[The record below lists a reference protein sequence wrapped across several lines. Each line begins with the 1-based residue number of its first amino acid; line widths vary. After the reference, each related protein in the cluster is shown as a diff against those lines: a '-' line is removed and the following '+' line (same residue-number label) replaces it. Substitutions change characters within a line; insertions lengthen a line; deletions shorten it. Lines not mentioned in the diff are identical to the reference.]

1 MRNIFW
7 TYLLINVKG
16 LSWFLYYFVNR
27 MKRSRLYSCVFLLC
41 VVLGQLVA
49 EAAPDFYFKQLSQRD
64 GLLQNFVRTIMLDHK
79 GFLWIGTRSG
89 VSRYDYYE
97 FKNYTAVPDS
107 SNTLPGNL
115 IQFIV
120 EDAQNRIWIST
131 DRGVCV
137 YRQENDDF
145 EPVYW
150 GNKILQAHSYMLTDD
165 ALYLGGRGIVYR
177 WNYKQAALD
186 TVPMHWTEPS
196 RSFFNHMAR
205 WGDRYWVLSSR
216 WNGLWLFD
224 SKTGQIERSDFC
236 REKEIMAMEVDR
248 HGRLWISPYGKGL
261 DCYSLDGSGRK
272 HYDVTNSALT
282 NDVILDIEE
291 NDNELWLA
299 TDGGGISILN
309 VEGHTFSNIRYV
321 PGDVYSFPL
330 SSVFCLYRDR
340 DNNMWAG
347 TIRGGLFGIKEVF
360 MRTYRDVSPGN
371 SYGMSDKTVLC
382 LYEDDGGT
390 VWIGTDGG
398 GLNRLDPATHKF
410 THYPGTFG
418 AKVSSITRY
427 SDHELL
433 MYFFSRGLYIFDKR
447 TGSLRP
453 FVFLDERRNEEII
466 HSGISVNVDYFD
478 TGKIHFFADNIYTY
492 DKSNRIFSMAHVVD
506 STRYYGAVQRFYSS
520 KVFTYLF
527 GRNYILRLDHARN
540 EAVCL
545 LSLGYRNIINAACC
559 DDRGNFWIGTD
570 KGLLHYDIQTRA
582 LQEVKT
588 NMFREVTSVIYADN
602 CLWLGA
608 DGMLFRYSIPE
619 NRIFIYG
626 DSDGAVPNEYLHKST
641 LLSRSGKD
649 IYMGGITGLLRID
662 REMYKEFKSVM
673 APVVLLSDVNLDGK
687 TVLNR
692 VDPEDQSI
700 RIPWNYTSL
709 TLKTMVREKDI
720 FRKKMFRF
728 DIQGLGRTAIE
739 SYDHTLTLYSLP
751 VGTYRVMVSCSTA
764 DGGWSP
770 AQCILQIEV
779 VPPWWKRSWFIALVV
794 LAVVA
799 VCVLMMAYTI
809 RKKNSRMQL
818 EMKERERKM
827 YEDKVRFL
835 INVSHELRTPL
846 TLIYAPLKRL
856 LRNDLGDESLKTQL
870 TSIFKQARRMR
881 NIINMVLDMR
891 RMEVGYEALHLLP
904 HPLNPWVESVVDDF
918 TEEFKAKQI
927 NLQFVPD
934 ERIDEISFD
943 KAKCEI
949 VLSNL
954 LMNALK
960 FSDEGT
966 TVKVSTQLRE
976 ERVRVS
982 VTDEGIG
989 LKDSDFEHLFTRFY
1003 QGEHRLSGSGI
1014 GLSYSKTL
1022 LELHGGEIGAYNNET
1037 KGATFWFELPLSYKD
1052 KEVVCAP
1059 GMYLN
1064 DIKFSENVTE
1074 PDVSEKDF
1082 PLTEYSIL
1090 IIDDEKEIQSFVKSS
1105 FADVFKQIYTADDG
1119 KDGLMVVHQYQ
1130 PDLVIC
1136 DIMMPR
1142 MDGFEF
1148 CRQLKS
1154 DIQISHIPVI
1164 LLTARDNPESQS
1176 AGYKLGADF
1185 YLSKPFDDDVLL
1197 SIIRNLLWNR
1207 EQIKNYYREAGAVTI
1222 VPKDQSFS
1230 NADEQFLLKLNKLI
1244 LDNIGNPDLDV
1255 KYLTVELGM
1264 SRASLYNKV
1273 KALTGLGVNDLINR
1287 MRIEQAMQLLVGT
1300 DLPIGEVAEK
1310 TGFSNSRYFSTSF
1323 KQFTSFTPREYR
1335 EKNKNKEEA

>member
-1 MRNIFW
+1 MR
-7 TYLLINVKG
+7 KG
-16 LSWFLYYFVNR
+16 KLHIAL
-27 MKRSRLYSCVFLLC
+27 FLLC
-41 VVLGQLVA
+41 LVLCRFVA
-49 EAAPDFYFKQLSQRD
+49 GAAPDFYFKQLSQQD
-64 GLLQNFVRTIMLDHK
+64 GLPQNSVRTIILDHK
-79 GFLWIGTRSG
+79 GFLWIGTKSG
-89 VSRYDYYE
+89 VSRFDYYE

-120 EDAQNRIWIST
+120 EDAQNRIWVST

-137 YRQENDDF
+137 YRREHDDF
-145 EPVYW
+145 QPVYW
-150 GNKILQAHSYMLTDD
+150 KDKILQAHSYMLTDD
-165 ALYLGGRGIVYR
+165 ALYLGGRGVIYR
-177 WNYKQAALD
+177 WRYDEAALD
-186 TVPMHWTEPS
+186 TVPLQWQEPS
-196 RSFFNHMAR
+196 TAFFNHMAR

-224 SKTGQIERSDFC
+224 RQTGRIDRPDFC
-236 REKEIMAMEVDR
+236 REKEIMAMQVDSR
-248 HGRLWISPYGKGL
+248 DNLWISPYGKGL
-261 DCYSLDGSGRK
+261 DCYSRGGEERR
-272 HYDVTNSALT
+272 HYDVANSALT
-282 NDVILDIEE
+282 NNVILDIEE
-291 NDNELWLA
+291 SDEQLWIA

-309 VEGHTFSNIRYV
+309 TNDDTFSNIHYV
-321 PGDVYSFPL
+321 PGDVYSFPF
-330 SSVFCLYRDR
+330 SSVFCLYRDGEG
-340 DNNMWAG
+340 NMWAG

-371 SYGMSDKTVLC
+371 RYGMSDKTVLC

-418 AKVSSITRY
+418 GKVASITRY

-453 FVFLDERRNEEII
+453 FIFLNERRNEEII

-478 TGKIHFFADNIYTY
+478 TDKIHFFADKIYTY
-492 DKSNRIFSMAHVVD
+492 DQRERTFAAARVID
-506 STRYYGAVQRFYSS
+506 STRYYGSMQRFYSNRDY
-520 KVFTYLF
+520 TYLF
-527 GRNYILRLDHARN
+527 GRHYILRLDHARN

-545 LSLGYRNIINAACC
+545 LSLDYKQLINAACC
-559 DDRGNFWIGTD
+559 DSLGNFWIGTD
-570 KGLLHYDIQTRA
+570 KGLLYYDVHTHA
-582 LQEVKT
+582 LRQIKT
-588 NMFREVTSVIYADN
+588 NMFREVTSVAYSDRS
-602 CLWLGA
+602 LWLGA
-608 DGMLFRYSIPE
+608 DGLLFRYLIPE
-619 NRIFIYG
+619 DRIFIYG

-641 LLSRSGKD
+641 LISRNGKD
-649 IYMGGITGLLRID
+649 LYMGGISGLLRID
-662 REMYKEFKSVM
+662 REMFKEYKLPM
-673 APVVLLSDVNLDGK
+673 APVVQLSDVDLDGK
-687 TVLNR
+687 TVMNR
-692 VDPEDQSI
+692 IDAKDCSI

-728 DIQGLGRTAIE
+728 DIQGLGRSEIE
-739 SYDHTLTLYSLP
+739 SYDHNLTLYSLP
-751 VGTYRVMVSCSTA
+751 VGTYRVMASCSTA

-779 VPPWWKRSWFIALVV
+779 VPPWWNTPWFIALVV
-794 LAVVA
+794 VAAVA
-799 VCVLMMAYTI
+799 LCVLMMGYTI
-809 RKKNSRMQL
+809 KKKNARMQL
-818 EMKERERKM
+818 EMKERERKV

-846 TLIYAPLKRL
+846 TLIYTPLKRL
-856 LRNDLGDESLKTQL
+856 LRNDFADESLKNQL
-870 TSIFKQARRMR
+870 TQIFKQARRMR
-881 NIINMVLDMR
+881 SIINMVLDMR
-891 RMEVGYEALHLLP
+891 RMEVGYEALHMLP
-904 HPLNPWVESVVDDF
+904 HPFNAWAESVVNDF
-918 TEEFKAKQI
+918 VQEFRAKEI
-927 NLQFVPD
+927 NLLFVPD
-934 ERIDEISFD
+934 ESIDEISFD
-943 KAKCEI
+943 KEKCEI

-960 FSDEGT
+960 FSEGGT
-966 TVKVSTQLRE
+966 TVRVITEQRD
-976 ERVRVS
+976 ERVRISVS
-982 VTDEGIG
+982 DEGIG
-989 LKDSDFEHLFTRFY
+989 LKESDFAHLFTRFY

-1022 LELHGGEIGAYNNET
+1022 LELHGGEIGACNNET
-1037 KGATFWFELPLSYKD
+1037 KGATFWFELPVTHKD
-1052 KEVVCAP
+1052 EEVVCAP

-1064 DIKFSENVTE
+1064 DIKFVENVTE
-1074 PDVSEKDF
+1074 PAVSEKEF
-1082 PLTEYSIL
+1082 PLKDYSIL
-1090 IIDDEKEIQSFVKSS
+1090 IVDDEKEIQSFVKSS

-1148 CRQLKS
+1148 CRLLKS

-1164 LLTARDNPESQS
+1164 LLTARNNPESQS

-1197 SIIRNLLWNR
+1197 AIIRNLLWNR
-1207 EQIKNYYREAGAVTI
+1207 EQIKSYYREAGTVAI
-1222 VPKDQSFS
+1222 VPKDQTFS

-1244 LDNIGNPDLDV
+1244 LDNVSNSDLDV

-1264 SRASLYNKV
+1264 SRASL
-1273 KALTGLGVNDLINR
+1273 
-1287 MRIEQAMQLLVGT
+1287 
-1300 DLPIGEVAEK
+1300 
-1310 TGFSNSRYFSTSF
+1310 
-1323 KQFTSFTPREYR
+1323 
-1335 EKNKNKEEA
+1335 